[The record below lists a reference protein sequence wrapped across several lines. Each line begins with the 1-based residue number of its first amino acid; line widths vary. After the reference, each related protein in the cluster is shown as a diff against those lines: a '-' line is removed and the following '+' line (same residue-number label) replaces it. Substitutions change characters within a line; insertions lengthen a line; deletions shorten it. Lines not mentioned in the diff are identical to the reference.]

1 MAKKPMKVMK
11 VGKGKLGMSKGVIAD
26 AADISS
32 GGALP
37 KEISSDFWDR
47 LFENFEVSENRSF
60 GDDLGDDVRNFWGS
74 TFQEF

>member
-37 KEISSDFWDR
+37 KEISSDF
-47 LFENFEVSENRSF
+47 L
-60 GDDLGDDVRNFWGS
+60 GS
-74 TFQEF
+74 TV